1 MRINSRCLE
10 DASIEDAQ
18 ELAQRYELIA
28 CERRSNA
35 AGWWLPKSTYCHAF
49 VRPGTTVRWLPEQC
63 DQAAFEEFAA
73 AWEDR

>member
-18 ELAQRYELIA
+18 ELAQRYGLIA
-28 CERRSNA
+28 CEPPIKRSR
-35 AGWWLPKSTYCHAF
+35 WWLPYAF